1 MALMK
6 WVNDELTNPAAEWS
20 ELRWLRRLW
29 PGPMVVKGVLTVE
42 DAKAA
47 VQEGADA
54 IVVSNHGGRQL
65 DDTPATADVLPR
77 VVDAVG
83 DRTEV
88 LVDGGIRRGAD
99 ILKALALGARAV
111 LVARPYWWGL
121 AAGGARGVSAVID
134 VFRTELDMAMALA
147 GRPTIESIDRGLV
160 FPDE

>member
-1 MALMK
+1 MK
-6 WVNDELTNPAAEWS
+6 WVNDELTNPAAQWS
-20 ELRWLRRLW
+20 ELRWLRHRW
-29 PGPMVVKGVLTVE
+29 PGPMVVKGILTVQ
-42 DAKAA
+42 DANAA
-47 VQEGADA
+47 INEGADA

-83 DRTEV
+83 DRAEV

-121 AAGGARGVSAVID
+121 AADGARGVSAIID
-134 VFRTELDMAMALA
+134 VFRTEFDMAMALA
-147 GRPTIESIDRGLV
+147 GRPTIESIDRSLV
-160 FPDE
+160 FPDG

>member
-1 MALMK
+1 MR
-6 WVNDELTNPAAEWS
+6 WVNDELTNPAAQWG

-29 PGPMVVKGVLTVE
+29 QGPMVVKGVLTVE
-42 DAKAA
+42 DANAA

-83 DRTEV
+83 GRTEV

-99 ILKALALGARAV
+99 ILKALALGASAV

-121 AAGGARGVSAVID
+121 AASGARGVSAVID
-134 VFRTELDMAMALA
+134 VFRNELDMAMALS
-147 GRPTIESIDRGLV
+147 GRPTIESIDRGLL
-160 FPDE
+160 FPDP